1 MALQFLLEGAKAGE
15 KCLYITL
22 SETERELRDGA
33 ASHGWTLGEGIEVF
47 ELLPPE
53 SLLDSEQQQSLLYS
67 SDLELG
73 ETTKQIFEAVERDRP
88 SRVVL
93 DSLSEIRLLAQSS
106 LRYRRQI
113 LAIKHY
119 FAKFGTTVM
128 LLDDLTAEVA
138 DKTVHSVA
146 HGVLRL
152 EELAPAYGAERRRAR
167 VTKYR
172 GVKFRGGYHDV
183 TITTGGLNVFP
194 RLVASEY
201 RSSFARTT
209 MSSGIAAFDKLL
221 GGGIETGSSTLI
233 LGPAGTGKS
242 LAVMVFIVAAIARG
256 EKAALFV
263 FDEELGLLFDRMK
276 GLGIDLEEMQ
286 RSGKLFIDQ
295 VDAAELSPG
304 EFAHRV
310 RKRVDEDDIKTVVI
324 DSLNGYQAAMPEE
337 NSLILH
343 MHELLQYLNR
353 RGAATFMTVAQHGL
367 VGDMK
372 APVDVTYLAD
382 TVILLRYFEALGSVR
397 RAMSIIKK
405 RTGAHESTIREYRI
419 DGRGLTIG
427 GPLDGF
433 QGNPARRS
441 GLRRRGQAVAGRA
454 GPVRPGASSER
465 AVILAPTGRD
475 AAVAA
480 ALIRE
485 AGFYANIAGDLAA
498 LIHEIE
504 AGAGLAVIAD
514 EAIKTADLRS
524 LVKWLNDQPSW
535 SDFPIVL
542 LTHQG
547 GGPERNPDAARLGAG
562 ARQRHLHRASVSSD
576 HAGEHRRIGGPRPAP
591 AVSDPRH
598 SRRPHRKRRPAADR
612 AQRRPSR
619 RAGAASAGVRAG
631 SLRHL
636 QNVLRPQARRS
647 VFVR

>member
-1 MALQFLLEGAKAGE
+1 MGLVEQIESKARTGIWGLDNILSGGFSRGHLFLIEGAPGTGKTTIALQFLLEGVRAGE

-33 ASHGWTLGEGIEVF
+33 ASHGWTLGNGVEIF

-73 ETTKQIFEAVERDRP
+73 ETTKQIFEAVERYRP

-119 FAKFGTTVM
+119 FAKFNATVM
-128 LLDDLTAEVA
+128 LLDDLTADVA

-146 HGVLRL
+146 HGVIRL

-167 VTKYR
+167 VIKYR

-194 RLVASEY
+194 RLVASEH
-201 RSSFARTT
+201 RSNFTRGR
-209 MSSGIAAFDKLL
+209 MSSGIAELDRLL
-221 GGGIETGSSTLI
+221 GGGVEAGSSTLM

-242 LAVMVFIVAAIARG
+242 LLAIVFIVAAVARG

-263 FDEELGLLFDRMK
+263 FDEELGLLFERMK
-276 GLGIDLEEMQ
+276 GLGIDLKEMQ
-286 RSGKLFIDQ
+286 RGGMLFVEQ

-310 RKRVDEDDIKTVVI
+310 RKRIDEDRIKTVVI

-337 NSLILH
+337 NSIILH

-353 RGAATFMTVAQHGL
+353 QGAATFMTVAQHGL

-382 TVILLRYFEALGSVR
+382 TVVLLRYFEALGTVR
-397 RAMSIIKK
+397 RAISIIKK
-405 RTGAHESTIREYRI
+405 RTGTHESTIREYRI
-419 DGRGLTIG
+419 DSRGLTIG
-427 GPLDGF
+427 NPLDAF
-433 QGNPARRS
+433 QGI
-441 GLRRRGQAVAGRA
+441 LRGVPNYVGEATPLLEERGQ
-454 GPVRPGASSER
+454 
-465 AVILAPTGRD
+465 
-475 AAVAA
+475 
-480 ALIRE
+480 
-485 AGFYANIAGDLAA
+485 
-498 LIHEIE
+498 
-504 AGAGLAVIAD
+504 
-514 EAIKTADLRS
+514 
-524 LVKWLNDQPSW
+524 
-535 SDFPIVL
+535 
-542 LTHQG
+542 
-547 GGPERNPDAARLGAG
+547 
-562 ARQRHLHRASVSSD
+562 
-576 HAGEHRRIGGPRPAP
+576 
-591 AVSDPRH
+591 
-598 SRRPHRKRRPAADR
+598 
-612 AQRRPSR
+612 
-619 RAGAASAGVRAG
+619 
-631 SLRHL
+631 
-636 QNVLRPQARRS
+636 
-647 VFVR
+647 